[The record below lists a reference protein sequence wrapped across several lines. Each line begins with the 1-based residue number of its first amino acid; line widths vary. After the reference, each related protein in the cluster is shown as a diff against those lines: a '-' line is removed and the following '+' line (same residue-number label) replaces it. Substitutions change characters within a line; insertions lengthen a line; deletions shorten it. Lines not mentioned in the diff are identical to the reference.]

1 MQDFLLNL
9 ESSGVATWLRESN
22 TIWAYPMVLTLHT
35 IGLAL
40 LVGANA
46 TLDLRLLGFGRR
58 IPMEVMAR
66 SFRVMWIGFWI
77 NASTGALLFA
87 ADATTK
93 GSTRLFVMKL
103 GLVALGVV
111 VIMATRRV
119 AFGKGTDIQGVHV
132 GGLAKGL
139 AAVSLVIW
147 VAAITAGRLMAY
159 L

>member
-1 MQDFLLNL
+1 MQDLFLNL
-9 ESSGVATWLRESN
+9 ESSSLSTWLRESN

-35 IGLAL
+35 VGLAL
-40 LVGANA
+40 LVGANT

-58 IPMEVMAR
+58 IPLAVMEQ

-77 NASTGALLFA
+77 NAVSGALLFA

-103 GLVALGVV
+103 GLVAVGVL
-111 VIMATRRV
+111 VIIAIRRV
-119 AFGKGTDIQGVHV
+119 AFGKDAGAVPV
-132 GGLAKGL
+132 SGLAKGL
-139 AAVSLVIW
+139 AALSLVIW

>member
-1 MQDFLLNL
+1 MQDLFLNL
-9 ESSGVATWLRESN
+9 ESSSLSTWLRESN

-35 IGLAL
+35 VGLAL
-40 LVGANA
+40 LVGANT

-58 IPMEVMAR
+58 IPLAVMEQ

-77 NASTGALLFA
+77 NAVSGALLFA

-103 GLVALGVV
+103 GLVAVGVM
-111 VIMATRRV
+111 VIIAIRRV
-119 AFGKGTDIQGVHV
+119 AFGKDAGAVPV
-132 GGLAKGL
+132 SGLAKGL
-139 AAVSLVIW
+139 AALSLVIW